1 MATVRAWTESKGYQY
16 RVLGDELFRGIP
28 EAVARKVQ
36 SKLPL
41 TDIGRLLWLRRFL
54 ADRNHDCVIWIDSDV
69 LVFDPGN
76 FKIDVSRTE
85 LVCREISV
93 LTKDGG
99 TVVERSYNPTVLS
112 FRNGS
117 ALLPRWIAACE
128 GVAQRLPIL
137 PNEAFGRPLLEA
149 LSKVHELRCI
159 EGVAHNTLD
168 ITSDIIKGQR
178 QNIRRLVQKTKEPF
192 AAANLSAHFPLGED
206 VFNQTVERLLT
217 DGAHIMSGKVGRERV
232 EDPCCQ

>member
-1 MATVRAWTESKGYQY
+1 MTTVRAWADGKGYDY
-16 RVLGDELFRGIP
+16 RVLGDELFLGIP
-28 EAVARKVQ
+28 EPVARKVE

-41 TDIGRLLWLRRFL
+41 TDIGRLLWTRRFL
-54 ADRNHDCVIWIDSDV
+54 AERDHDCVIWVDSDV
-69 LVFDPGN
+69 LVFDPAN
-76 FKIDVSRTE
+76 FKIDVSKPE

-128 GVAQRLPIL
+128 GLAQRLPKL

-149 LSKVHELRCI
+149 LAKTQPLRCV
-159 EGVAHNTLD
+159 ESVAHNTLD
-168 ITSDIIKGQR
+168 ITSDIIKGRR
-178 QNIRRLVQKTKEPF
+178 QNIRRLVQKAKEPF
-192 AAANLSAHFPLGED
+192 GAANLSGHFPLEED
-206 VFNQTVERLLT
+206 VFDEVVERLIA
-217 DGAHIMSGKVGRERV
+217 DGARIMSGKAASGSAE
-232 EDPCCQ
+232 

>member
-1 MATVRAWTESKGYQY
+1 MPTVRGWAEGKGYEY

-28 EAVARKVQ
+28 EIVAQKSQ

-41 TDIGRLLWLRRFL
+41 TDIGRLLWCRRFL
-54 ADRNHDCVIWIDSDV
+54 AEGQHDCVVWIDSDV
-69 LVFDPGN
+69 LVFDAKN
-76 FKIDVSRTE
+76 FRIDVSRPE

-112 FRNGS
+112 FRRDS
-117 ALLPRWIAACE
+117 ALLSRWIAACE
-128 GVAQRLPIL
+128 GVTKRMPKL

-149 LSKVHELRCI
+149 LAKVQELRCI

-168 ITSDIIKGQR
+168 ITSDIVKGQR

-192 AAANLSAHFPLGED
+192 AAANLSGHFPLEED
-206 VFNQTVERLLT
+206 VFDQVVARLLE
-217 DGAHIMSGKVGRERV
+217 DGARIMAGKPSRESQ
-232 EDPCCQ
+232 DTPAS

>member
-1 MATVRAWTESKGYQY
+1 MLTVQAWADGKGYEY

-28 EAVARKVQ
+28 EIVAQKSA

-41 TDIGRLLWLRRFL
+41 TDIGRLLWIRRFL
-54 ADRNHDCVIWIDSDV
+54 AERQHDCVIWIDSDV
-69 LVFDPGN
+69 LVFDAAN
-76 FKIDVSRTE
+76 FKIDVSKSE

-117 ALLPRWIAACE
+117 TLLPRWIAACE
-128 GVAQRLPIL
+128 GVTQRLPKL

-149 LSKVHELRCI
+149 LSKVQELRCI
-159 EGVAHNTLD
+159 ESVAHNTLD
-168 ITSDIIKGQR
+168 ITSDIIKSQR
-178 QNIRRLVQKTKEPF
+178 QNIRRLVQKAKEPF
-192 AAANLSAHFPLGED
+192 GAANLSGHFPLEED
-206 VFNQTVERLLT
+206 VFDQVVERLLAQ
-217 DGAHIMSGKVGRERV
+217 GPLIMSGKPLSGR
-232 EDPCCQ
+232 DK